1 MKHVCFTRAS
11 VCGLCTRVQEHSRA
25 FICIPR
31 RMFYARV
38 DEDSVCVDATI
49 HSAVWRTDMHD
60 KMQWADWIK
69 FFVSVPYLWGGV
81 HRSITSIC
89 SHTDS
94 ITWLRDIVTV
104 IASVAGLVFEF
115 DNKQQVG
122 VWMFDCDKPHACLLV
137 GFPQQLSLLSNRAET
152 NKTWNTCF
160 YVTHAPILALLRH
173 DFPLSGNCFSL
184 STKHKI
190 RKYTLSS
197 RYWPTH
203 AESSPKFYKL
213 SSGHRNWMKM
223 HAQLSRHMQT
233 YTQHT
238 WACRCLTHV
247 HACKYIPNAHKRQI
261 HVCRLRMLAV
271 GSLMHMV
278 WCIHSAKGDMVPE
291 CGHRCPTHA
300 R

>member
-152 NKTWNTCF
+152 NKTWNTCL

-173 DFPLSGNCFSL
+173 DFPLLLVIAFLFQQN
-184 STKHKI
+184 TKYANTRSVLDTGQHMRNHHRNFI
-190 RKYTLSS
+190 SSALDTGTEWRCTLSS
-197 RYWPTH
+197 RGTCRH
-203 AESSPKFYKL
+203 TL
-213 SSGHRNWMKM
+213 STPGLAGALPM
-223 HAQLSRHMQT
+223 
-233 YTQHT
+233 Y
-238 WACRCLTHV
+238 THV
-247 HACKYIPNAHKRQI
+247 NTYQTRTKDKFMCVAYECLQLVR
-261 HVCRLRMLAV
+261 
-271 GSLMHMV
+271 
-278 WCIHSAKGDMVPE
+278 WCIWFDVYIVQRVIW
-291 CGHRCPTHA
+291 CL
-300 R
+300 